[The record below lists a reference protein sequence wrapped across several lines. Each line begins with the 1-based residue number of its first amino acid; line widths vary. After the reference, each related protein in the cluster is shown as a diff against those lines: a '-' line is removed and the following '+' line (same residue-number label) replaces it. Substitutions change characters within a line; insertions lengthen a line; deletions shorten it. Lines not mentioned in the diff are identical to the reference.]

1 MNAIHRR
8 AALLLVATLATGS
21 ALAQTT
27 APLRVGSK
35 IDTEGKL
42 LGNMMV
48 LVLEANGIKTENKS
62 SLGNTK
68 VMRGAITAG
77 EIDIYP
83 EYTGNGAFIFS
94 EESNPVWKNAK
105 AGYERVKT
113 LDYDKNKI
121 VWLEPS
127 PANNTWAIAVRK
139 DVATANKLKSL
150 DDLGKWLSSN
160 PAGGQFKLAASA
172 EFVERS
178 DALPAFQTAYSFKL
192 KPEQILTLA
201 GGDTAVT
208 IKAAAE
214 KTSGVNAAMAYGTD
228 GAVAALGLVIMEDPK
243 GVQPIYAPAPLIRE
257 EALKKNPKI
266 ATVLAPVFKLLDGA
280 TLQSLNAKIQL
291 EGQDAKKVAS
301 DFLKSKGLL
310 K

>member
-1 MNAIHRR
+1 MNSIQRR

-21 ALAQTT
+21 ALAQSA
-27 APLRVGSK
+27 APVRVGSK

-42 LGNMMV
+42 LGNMIV
-48 LVLEANGIKTENKS
+48 LVLEANGIKTE
-62 SLGNTK
+62 
-68 VMRGAITAG
+68 
-77 EIDIYP
+77 
-83 EYTGNGAFIFS
+83 
-94 EESNPVWKNAK
+94 
-105 AGYERVKT
+105 
-113 LDYDKNKI
+113 
-121 VWLEPS
+121 
-127 PANNTWAIAVRK
+127 K
-139 DVATANKLKSL
+139 DVATANKLKTL
-150 DDLGKWLSSN
+150 DDLGKWLASN
-160 PAGGQFKLAASA
+160 PSGGQFKLAASA

-228 GAVAALGLVIMEDPK
+228 GAVAALGLVILDDPK
-243 GVQPIYAPAPLIRE
+243 GVQPIYAPAPIIRE

-266 ATVLAPVFKLLDGA
+266 ATVLAPVFKLLDGP
-280 TLQSLNAKIQL
+280 TLQGLNAKIQL
-291 EGQDAKKVAS
+291 EGQDAKKVAG

>member
-1 MNAIHRR
+1 MKSIQRR
-8 AALLLVATLATGS
+8 AAMLLVG
-21 ALAQTT
+21 ALAAGGVLAQVV
-27 APLRVGSK
+27 APVRVGSK

-42 LGNMMV
+42 LGNMIV
-48 LVLEANGIKTENKS
+48 LALEANGIKTENKA

-68 VMRGAITAG
+68 VVRGAITAG
-77 EIDIYP
+77 EIDLYP

-94 EESNPVWKNAK
+94 EESSPVWKNAK

-139 DVATANKLKSL
+139 EVASANKLKTL
-150 DDLGKWLSSN
+150 DDMGKWITG
-160 PAGGQFKLAASA
+160 GGQFKLAASA

-178 DALPAFQTAYSFKL
+178 DALPAFQAAYSFKL
-192 KPEQILTLA
+192 KPDQILTLA

-208 IKAAAE
+208 IRAAAE

-243 GVQPIYAPAPLIRE
+243 GVQPIYAPTPIIRE

-266 ATVLAPVFKLLDGA
+266 RDVLAPVFKVLDGP
-280 TLQSLNAKIQL
+280 TLQALNAKIQL
-291 EGQDAKKVAS
+291 DGQDAKKVAS

>member
-1 MNAIHRR
+1 MTLIPRR
-8 AALLLVATLATGS
+8 AALLLVS
-21 ALAQTT
+21 ALAVFGATAQTT
-27 APLRVGSK
+27 APVRVGSK

-42 LGNMMV
+42 LGNMIV
-48 LVLEANGIKTENKS
+48 LVLEAHGIATQNKA

-68 VMRGAITAG
+68 VVRGAITGG

-94 EESNPVWKNAK
+94 EESSPVWKNAK
-105 AGYERVKT
+105 AGFERVKQ
-113 LDYDKNKI
+113 LDYEKNKI
-121 VWLEPS
+121 VWLDAA
-127 PANNTWAIAVRK
+127 PANNTWAIALRK
-139 DVATANKLKSL
+139 DVATAHQLKTM
-150 DDLGKWLSSN
+150 DDLGKWLAQPGS
-160 PAGGQFKLAASA
+160 QFKLAASA

-178 DALPAFQTAYSFKL
+178 DALPAFQAAYQFKL
-192 KPEQILTLA
+192 QPNQLLTLA

-228 GAVAALGLVIMEDPK
+228 GAVAALGLVILDDPK
-243 GVQPIYAPAPLIRE
+243 GVQPIYAPAPIIRE
-257 EALKKNPKI
+257 EVLKNHPKI
-266 ATVLAPVFKLLDGA
+266 QDALAPVFKLLDGP
-280 TLQSLNAKIQL
+280 TLQTLNAKIQL
-291 EGQDAKKVAS
+291 EGQNAKKVAS